1 MYELYR
7 ASLTEQFENLQSL
20 DSDNMK
26 LEYKDITDKSNSF
39 AESVIRV
46 FDKDYILNVAINLYH
61 T

>member
-7 ASLTEQFENLQSL
+7 VSLIEHFENLQIL
-20 DSDNMK
+20 DSNNMK
-26 LEYKDITDKSNSF
+26 NDYKDITDKSNSF